1 MQSPDPLA
9 RAKRSPECLSAWQR
23 SQISLDLLAGDA
35 LQAARAHVDACAEC
49 KTLLDAERA
58 EVAAAAYER
67 VPEALLQ
74 AARQAEP
81 RPELRAARERW
92 RWSILGG
99 LAVASLAATLL
110 LVRPPDEHG
119 TPPTTPTTRTK
130 GALDLSFAVL
140 RDEKLWA
147 EDLPA
152 ARATEL
158 MPGDRLRLRVHWAPG
173 AWILLEGYEDTGW
186 TEYFQGTVPEDRWL
200 PVGVTLT
207 PDGETR
213 LRLSAC
219 PDPPEPG
226 ELDALLRSST
236 CQQRVFDL

>member
-23 SQISLDLLAGDA
+23 SQISLDLLTGDA

-49 KTLLDAERA
+49 KALLDAERA

-81 RPELRAARERW
+81 RAARERW

-110 LVRPPDEHG
+110 LVRPPDDLPR
-119 TPPTTPTTRTK
+119 TPTTPTPTTRTK
-130 GALDLSFAVL
+130 GALDLSLAVL

-207 PDGETR
+207 PGGETR

>member
-1 MQSPDPLA
+1 M
-9 RAKRSPECLSAWQR
+9 
-23 SQISLDLLAGDA
+23 SLDLLTGNA
-35 LQAARAHVDACAEC
+35 LQAARAHVETCAQC
-49 KTLLDAERA
+49 RVLLEAERA

-67 VPEALLQ
+67 VPEALLR
-74 AARQAEP
+74 AAREAAP
-81 RPELRAARERW
+81 RPARERW

-110 LVRPPDEHG
+110 LVRPPDEQ
-119 TPPTTPTTRTK
+119 PTTRTK
-130 GALDLSFAVL
+130 GTLDLSLAVL

-152 ARATEL
+152 AQAREL
-158 MPGDRLRLRVHWAPG
+158 LPGDRLRLRVHWAPG